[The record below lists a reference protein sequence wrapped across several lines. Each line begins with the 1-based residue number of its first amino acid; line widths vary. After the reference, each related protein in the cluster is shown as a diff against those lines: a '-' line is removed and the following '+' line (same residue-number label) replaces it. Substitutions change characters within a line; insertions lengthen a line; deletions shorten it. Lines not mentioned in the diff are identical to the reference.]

1 MCVAS
6 VTSCGAN
13 LGSALK
19 SDTVGHHEQRQ
30 EREAYPAWLGVL
42 ALDGTCSA
50 LALNG
55 TCSTCSVAGA
65 GTVSE
70 IVARAMPAAAAC

>member
-6 VTSCGAN
+6 TSFGEN
-13 LGSALK
+13 LRSSLK
-19 SDTVGHHEQRQ
+19 GNTVGYHEKWQ
-30 EREAYPAWLGVL
+30 ERDTYPAWLGAL